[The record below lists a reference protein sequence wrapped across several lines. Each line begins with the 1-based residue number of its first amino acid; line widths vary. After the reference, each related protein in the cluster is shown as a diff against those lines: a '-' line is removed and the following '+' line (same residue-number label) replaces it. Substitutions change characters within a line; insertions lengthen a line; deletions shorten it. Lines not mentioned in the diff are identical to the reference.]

1 MKFLAQ
7 TKLESVVVPI
17 KPAHEIDVH
26 SIANDQIH
34 AAAAIHPAIID
45 VAPIP
50 AIVRACHHRGI
61 LSNLCPNLNN
71 RFSRSLLFV

>member
-7 TKLESVVVPI
+7 TKLERVAVPI

-26 SIANDQIH
+26 NIVNDQTH
-34 AAAAIHPAIID
+34 NAAAHHAVNIDAALIH
-45 VAPIP
+45 

-61 LSNLCPNLNN
+61 LSNLLPNLNN
-71 RFSRSLLFV
+71 QFSRSLLFV